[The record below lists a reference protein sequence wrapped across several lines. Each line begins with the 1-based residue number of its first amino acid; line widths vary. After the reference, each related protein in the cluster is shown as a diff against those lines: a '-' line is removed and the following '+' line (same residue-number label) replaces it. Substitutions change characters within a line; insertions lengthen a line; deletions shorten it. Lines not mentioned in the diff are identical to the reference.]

1 MDVPLQRFAILRR
14 SRYLLK
20 SKSTTPLILAV
31 VSAAIALPAHAEPQV
46 YKDSDGG
53 VYISG
58 LVPKEVVK
66 IAYGGRGQKIQVR
79 PSGTCNVLK
88 IPYKASEP
96 GFYPWNQVDLYAAGT
111 EDVVLSFSGA
121 NLASVDLVGKSLC
134 AGTVRSTSFS
144 WTALSGGAYGIRE
157 INNKAVYIVG
167 LPYKLYEARDG
178 LPAIRLQK
186 ANTTTVA
193 KLLEI
198 TIRQLYRY
206 KTHTFAERES
216 CIVQSR
222 LQCSKKKRSPY
233 PRPC

>member
-1 MDVPLQRFAILRR
+1 MKRFLPAAI
-14 SRYLLK
+14 
-20 SKSTTPLILAV
+20 AV

-186 ANTTTVA
+186 ANTCGFIKVSNTKTWPIAELNTFYFYANSYNGGEASGDYDPSALPIQNAHLCRKGV
-193 KLLEI
+193 
-198 TIRQLYRY
+198 LY
-206 KTHTFAERES
+206 
-216 CIVQSR
+216 
-222 LQCSKKKRSPY
+222 SPV
-233 PRPC
+233 